1 MRVYAIVRAVSFLA
15 LLFGIT
21 QYALP
26 VRAQDVGGDI
36 GGPGIFRPKN
46 PETKKR
52 TPAKPLGSDLGS
64 SPGPATTTTPKS
76 TKRTTGARPAAKP
89 AGPSVADRVEDLL
102 DKGNSMRD
110 ARRFAEA
117 EEAYKSALQL
127 APRDGRAAYGLG
139 NVYSDQQRWEDA
151 EKAYNDAV
159 RFSPN
164 DVDALVALSVTLVQP
179 TSGSDNARRFAD
191 AEKSARRAVTL
202 DPKNAVAWDRLGV
215 ALQSRGLFNNETE
228 NAYRRAVEIDPN
240 FAVAYAHL
248 ARVLKRNGRADE
260 AAPLYT
266 RATELAKDPP
276 TLNLIA
282 ESLQAEQQ
290 WDSSEPVLKS
300 ALQIDARNP
309 TSNFLMGRYL
319 IVGRR
324 YAEAE
329 PYLKTCTEVNPKA
342 FHPFNLLGRAYLALD
357 RFADAE
363 VAYERASDLA
373 SIGDRKQLAGTFGFE
388 GVGDGYMKA
397 REQENAARAYQ
408 RALQLDPGN
417 KELEQK
423 LSRARSR

>member
-1 MRVYAIVRAVSFLA
+1 VRATFFVA

-21 QYALP
+21 QFGFTAF
-26 VRAQDVGGDI
+26 AQDVGGDI

-46 PETKKR
+46 PETRKR
-52 TPAKPLGSDLGS
+52 TSKPN
-64 SPGPATTTTPKS
+64 PVVKS
-76 TKRTTGARPAAKP
+76 GNKAGGRTAKP

-110 ARRFAEA
+110 ARRFPEA

-139 NVYSDQQRWEDA
+139 NVYNDQQRWEDA
-151 EKAYNDAV
+151 EKTYRDAV
-159 RFSPN
+159 QFAPN
-164 DVDALVALSVTLVQP
+164 NVDALVALSVTLVQP
-179 TSGSDNARRFAD
+179 QSGSDNAGRFAE
-191 AEKSARRAVTL
+191 AERSARRAVQL

-228 NAYRRAVEIDPN
+228 NAYRRAVELDPN

-248 ARVLKRNGRADE
+248 GRVLKRNGRTDE
-260 AAPLYT
+260 AAPLYG

-290 WDSSEPVLKS
+290 WDSSEPVLKT
-300 ALQIDARNP
+300 ALQTDARNP
-309 TSNFLMGRYL
+309 TSNFLMGRAL
-319 IVGRR
+319 IVGKR
-324 YAEAE
+324 YSEAE
-329 PYLKTCTEVNPKA
+329 PYLKTATEVSPKA
-342 FHPFNLLGRAYLALD
+342 FQPFNLLGRAYLAMN
-357 RFADAE
+357 RYADAE
-363 VAYERASDLA
+363 VAYDRASTSA
-373 SIGDRKQLAGTFGFE
+373 STGDRKQLAGAFGFE

-397 REQENAARAYQ
+397 KEHDNAARAYQ